1 MWKRLCASV
10 CTSPTVLLSSRTVS
24 RMSNVAIMMSVNQGI
39 IWSNSSHWVE
49 CSSNEEL
56 HDGGAV
62 LEFGGTGVTCV
73 LVTLFNS

>member
-1 MWKRLCASV
+1 
-10 CTSPTVLLSSRTVS
+10 
-24 RMSNVAIMMSVNQGI
+24 MSNVAIMMSVNQGI